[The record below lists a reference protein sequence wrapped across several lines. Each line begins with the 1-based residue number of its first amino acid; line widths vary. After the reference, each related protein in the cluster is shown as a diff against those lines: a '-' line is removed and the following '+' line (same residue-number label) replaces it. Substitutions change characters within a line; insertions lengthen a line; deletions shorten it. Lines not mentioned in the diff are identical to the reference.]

1 MGAFKIGERF
11 KNLQE
16 YDEYPYT
23 HLFFHNTLIGKA
35 ITDNWQH
42 RKLVNDLKM
51 GWLKKAELNDGYA
64 VYEVKFTMLD
74 RRCHNEFI
82 WSYVLTG
89 VCESDVIRR
98 AVRRFSKDINE
109 TVELTKEFLIST
121 DSLTGTLSV
130 VKKQNI

>member
-11 KNLQE
+11 NSLQE

-23 HLFFHNTLIGKA
+23 HLFFHDRLVGKA
-35 ITDNWQH
+35 IIDNWQY
-42 RKLVNDLKM
+42 RKVVSDLKM

-74 RRCHNEFI
+74 RRYHDEFV

-89 VCESDVIRR
+89 ACEADVIRR
-98 AVRRFSKDINE
+98 AIRNLSKKIGE
-109 TVELTKEFLIST
+109 KVVLIKDNSVSA
-121 DSLTGTLSV
+121 DSCFGTLFVS
-130 VKKQNI
+130 KKELE

>member
-11 KNLQE
+11 KSLQE

-23 HLFFHNTLIGKA
+23 HLFFHDRLVGKA
-35 ITDNWQH
+35 ITDNWQY

-51 GWLKKAELNDGYA
+51 GYLKKAELNDEYA
-64 VYEVKFTMLD
+64 VYEVKFEMLD

-98 AVRRFSKDINE
+98 AMRRFSKDINE
-109 TVELTKEFLIST
+109 SVELTKEFLIST

>member
-11 KNLQE
+11 KSLQE

-35 ITDNWQH
+35 VTDNWQY
-42 RKLVNDLKM
+42 RMLVNNLRM
-51 GWLKKAELNDGYA
+51 GCLKKAELNDGYA
-64 VYEVKFTMLD
+64 VYEVKFKMLD

-89 VCESDVIRR
+89 VNESDVIRR
-98 AVRRFSKDINE
+98 AIRNLSKEIGE
-109 TVELTKEFLIST
+109 KVQLIKDNSVSA
-121 DSLTGTLSV
+121 DSCFGTLSV
-130 VKKQNI
+130 SKKELE